1 MALADGHAVDDP
13 DGSLIG
19 DELRLEHQ
27 GVPPV
32 VAVGGQA
39 RSLGGD
45 PPRPVVLVTQELGKA
60 RTGIESRQ
68 AEPVDRSVPSDQ
80 GDGVQIADDSVV
92 LDGKRHDSVL
102 VRAAL
107 GGGLGCGTAGVRSQA
122 GVQRP
127 VPTG

>member
-13 DGSLIG
+13 DGSLFG

-45 PPRPVVLVTQELGKA
+45 PPRSVVLVTQELGEA
-60 RTGIESRQ
+60 CPGIESRQ
-68 AEPVDRSVPSDQ
+68 AEPVDGSVPSDQ

-102 VRAAL
+102 VRAAP
-107 GGGLGCGTAGVRSQA
+107 GGGPRCDATSDRAQA